1 MGYETNEK
9 RNQKKKGMKNRRR
22 KKKIR
27 STVLYTVTIKTDK
40 LSGGTY
46 REEQWSKQEVRWM
59 RRNTVCYDGKRETGE
74 R

>member
-1 MGYETNEK
+1 MGYETNET
-9 RNQKKKGMKNRRR
+9 RNQKKRDEEQKKG
-22 KKKIR
+22 KKIR